1 MITTFHLP
9 TRIIFGPGSIDRLGE
24 EAKALGKKAFIV
36 TYPDIR
42 RIGLLDRVQ
51 KILRESG
58 VEFLVFDEV
67 EPNPRST
74 TVDKGAR
81 IAAEE
86 KVNLIVGLG
95 GGSAMDTA
103 KGITLASTG
112 SKPVWY
118 YAENRVTIT
127 GTAPPIIQVPTIAG
141 TGSEVNAGAVITN
154 RETHQKTSIPNRCM
168 WAKTTIIDPE
178 LTLTVPLRLTASGGV
193 DIFSHLVENYLMPE
207 EALPVNDAIRE
218 ALMKVVVKYLPI
230 VLAGLDD
237 IEARTQLSWAST
249 IAMSQIVR
257 IGGTVGSMTCH
268 GIEHAV
274 SGYYDVTHGEGLAA
288 LLPAWMKHI
297 SPVRKERLDL
307 LARNVFGKADGI
319 RATEEWLEQTG
330 MRLRLRDLGCELK
343 RAEEIA
349 NITVKT
355 FRNLRL
361 HPRTLD
367 VKTIAQIYRDSF

>member
-9 TRIIFGPGSIDRLGE
+9 TRIIFGTGSIDRLGE
-24 EAKALGKKAFIV
+24 EARALGQKTLIV

-42 RIGLLDRVQ
+42 RIGLLDKVQ
-51 KILRESG
+51 KLLEESNI
-58 VEFLVFDEV
+58 EFLVFDEV

-81 IAAEE
+81 IVKDK
-86 KVNLIVGLG
+86 KVDLVIGLG

-103 KGITLASTG
+103 KAITLASTG
-112 SKPVWY
+112 KESIWY

-127 GTAPPIIQVPTIAG
+127 GTVPSIIQVPTIAD

-154 RETHQKTSIPNRCM
+154 WETHQKTSIPNRCM
-168 WAKTTIIDPE
+168 WAKTAIIDPE
-178 LTLTVPLRLTASGGV
+178 LTLTVLSRLTAAGGV

-207 EALPVNDAIRE
+207 EPIPVNDAIRE
-218 ALMKVVVKYLPI
+218 ALMKVVVNYLPI
-230 VLAGLDD
+230 ALVQLDN

-249 IAMSQIVR
+249 IAMSQIIR
-257 IGGTVGSMTCH
+257 LGGTIGSMTCH
-268 GIEHAV
+268 GIEHAL
-274 SGYYDVTHGEGLAA
+274 SGYFDVTHGEGLAA

-297 SPVRKERLDL
+297 SPVRKERLNL
-307 LARNVFGKADGI
+307 LAKNVFGKTDGI
-319 RATEEWLEQTG
+319 NATEEWLEKVG
-330 MRLRLRDLGCELK
+330 MKLRLRDLGCELEQ
-343 RAEEIA
+343 AEEIA
-349 NITVKT
+349 NLTVKT

-367 VKTIAQIYRDSF
+367 AKAIAQIYRDSF